1 MKSTLTIGEQL
12 QLLINK
18 ARKHYN
24 QLKWSLPPDNPMRE
38 DARLRLQYYSDIANS
53 GNVVAFVEWDTF
65 RGSWAGEEWI
75 KRNA

>member
-1 MKSTLTIGEQL
+1 MPTRFERMDSLTPFYGL
-12 QLLINK
+12 
-18 ARKHYN
+18 A
-24 QLKWSLPPDNPMRE
+24 
-38 DARLRLQYYSDIANS
+38 AFLQYYSDIANS